1 MPTVEDVSKILT
13 NMDSDKY
20 DAAVRFIYY
29 LADMPMQ
36 KATYEGKDRQIESV
50 DSVDGDRDRKLA
62 AFARLEQSRKA
73 SRDVINY
80 DKEREEV

>member
-13 NMDSDKY
+13 NMESDKY

-36 KATYEGKDRQIESV
+36 KATYEDEDRQIESRT
-50 DSVDGDRDRKLA
+50 DDARDRKLA

-73 SRDVINY
+73 SRDDINY